1 MKNVQIK
8 CALVL
13 TFFGVVLIGMA
24 FWVPPVETIHPSV
37 LTAFGEILTF
47 AGTILGIDYK
57 YRSRH

>member
-24 FWVPPVETIHPSV
+24 FWVPTVGTIHPSV

>member
-8 CALVL
+8 CDLIL

-24 FWVPPVETIHPSV
+24 FWVPPVGTIHLSV

-57 YRSRH
+57 YRSRQ

>member
-24 FWVPPVETIHPSV
+24 FWVPPVGVIHPSV

>member
-8 CALVL
+8 CALIL

-24 FWVPPVETIHPSV
+24 FWVPPVGTIHPSV

-57 YRSRH
+57 YRSRQ

>member
-8 CALVL
+8 CALLL

-24 FWVPPVETIHPSV
+24 FWVPPVGTIHPSV
-37 LTAFGEILTF
+37 LTVFGEILTF

-57 YRSRH
+57 YRSRE

>member
-24 FWVPPVETIHPSV
+24 FWVPQVGTIHPSV